1 MLFPV
6 HRAGK
11 AAADCSWLPRVT
23 PAALSAIA
31 LVLSLSALATPL
43 AAHAQDTFRDPV
55 KKFGDT
61 PTTDSGDAIVN
72 DKTVDLVD
80 SVDFDDGGDTLTN
93 NGTIT
98 IGATSTSPVK
108 IRFLSLEGMK
118 NTGLIDMRNGH
129 VGDVL
134 SMTLDYTASGKAR
147 LGLDVGPGGAD
158 QLVVDR
164 VANGKTAVLLGG
176 ITAQTATLTGD
187 KGPVLI
193 RAGDGSTKDAF
204 YVENADI
211 GFLRYGLIQDVA
223 ADKSVTYRLKS
234 VAGKRAYEM
243 LKVSETV
250 RDVWRQSADAWSAH
264 VLGLRDAGHDANGA
278 GVWGQAFGGRVDRD
292 DTIKSG
298 ISTVDSDYR
307 QTTYGGQMGVDL
319 INAGV
324 DDGRILLG
332 LTGGYADARQ
342 RFSGVAGQT
351 VKLQI
356 ANIGGYLGL
365 TRGGYFLNA
374 LAKVDRQSI
383 KATSGPDA
391 IKLDFDGTAYGGQI
405 EAGARSENDGV
416 IYEQLLS
423 INYVSGRLDDVNAFA
438 QQRLDFDKS
447 SGFIAKAGVRGAVQG
462 QVLGGVLT
470 TYGAAFVVHDFT
482 IKNGLDLVSGD
493 QVEHLSQDGGRTF
506 GQLTAG
512 LSYRAAGAVVTFVE
526 GSGEAG
532 GGRSGG
538 GLRLG
543 VRIGF

>member
-6 HRAGK
+6 PRAGQ
-11 AAADCSWLPRVT
+11 AAADYAWLPRVT

-31 LVLSLSALATPL
+31 LVLAAAPI
-43 AAHAQDTFRDPV
+43 AAHAQEKEPL
-55 KKFGDT
+55 KQFGDT
-61 PTTDSGDAIVN
+61 PLTEGADNLTN
-72 DKTVDLVD
+72 DKTVDLVENI
-80 SVDFDDGGDTLTN
+80 DFGGGSDALLN

-98 IGATSTSPVK
+98 IGANATSPVK
-108 IRFLSLEGMK
+108 VSLLSLDALK
-118 NTGLIDMRNGH
+118 NTGLIDLRNGH
-129 VGDVL
+129 GGDVL
-134 SMTLDYTASGKAR
+134 SLSGDYTASGQSR
-147 LGLDVGPGGAD
+147 LGMDIGAGG
-158 QLVVDR
+158 VDR
-164 VANGKTAVLLGG
+164 LVIGGMANGKTAVVLGG
-176 ITAQTATLTGD
+176 ITPATASLTGD
-187 KGPVLI
+187 KGPVLVQ
-193 RAGDGSTKDAF
+193 AGSGSTKDAF
-204 YVENADI
+204 YVENAEL
-211 GFLRYGLIQDVA
+211 GFVHYGLAQDIA
-223 ADKSVTYRLKS
+223 ADKTVSYRLKS
-234 VAGKRAYEM
+234 VAGTRAYEM
-243 LKVSETV
+243 LKVSEAA

-264 VLGLRDAGHDANGA
+264 VASLRDAGHDANGP

-292 DTIKSG
+292 DQIASPNAR
-298 ISTVDSDYR
+298 INSDYR

-351 VKLQI
+351 VKLHV

-365 TRGGYFLNA
+365 THGGYFLNA

-416 IYEQLLS
+416 IYEQLVS

-438 QQRLDFDKS
+438 QQRLDFDNAT
-447 SGFIAKAGVRGAVQG
+447 GFIAKLGLRGSVQAEA
-462 QVLGGVLT
+462 LGGVFT

-526 GSGEAG
+526 GSGESG

-538 GLRLG
+538 SLRLG

>member
-31 LVLSLSALATPL
+31 LVLSLSALAAPL
-43 AAHAQDTFRDPV
+43 AAHAQEKEPL
-55 KKFGDT
+55 KQFGDT
-61 PTTDSGDAIVN
+61 PLTEGADNLTN

-80 SVDFDDGGDTLTN
+80 NIDFGGGSDALLN

-98 IGATSTSPVK
+98 IGATATSPVK
-108 IRFLSLEGMK
+108 VSLLSLDALK
-118 NTGLIDMRNGH
+118 NTGLIDLRNGH
-129 VGDVL
+129 GGDVL
-134 SMTLDYTASGKAR
+134 SLSGDYTASGQSR
-147 LGLDVGPGGAD
+147 LGMDIGAGG
-158 QLVVDR
+158 VDR
-164 VANGKTAVLLGG
+164 LVIGGMANGKTAVVLGG
-176 ITAQTATLTGD
+176 ITPATASLTGD

-193 RAGDGSTKDAF
+193 QAGSGSTKDAF
-204 YVENADI
+204 YVENAEL
-211 GFLRYGLIQDVA
+211 GFVHYGLAQDIA
-223 ADKSVTYRLKS
+223 ADKTVSYRLKS
-234 VAGKRAYEM
+234 VAGTRAYEM
-243 LKVSETV
+243 LKVSEVV

-264 VLGLRDAGHDANGA
+264 AASLRDAGHDANGA

-292 DTIKSG
+292 DQIASPNAR
-298 ISTVDSDYR
+298 INSDYR

-319 INAGV
+319 INASV

-351 VKLQI
+351 VKLQV

-391 IKLDFDGTAYGGQI
+391 IKLDFDGTAYGGQV

-493 QVEHLSQDGGRTF
+493 QVEHLSKDGGRTF

-526 GSGEAG
+526 GTGEAG